1 MAVIKAAH
9 SGASLKRII
18 NYVTQAKKTEEHLL
32 AGINCDPQ
40 NAYDDMMLVKEI
52 YGKKNGRQYKH
63 FIYSFP
69 PGEDISPK
77 QVLENAQHLA
87 EETPALKGCQMLI
100 AVHKDREHLHAHIIV
115 NSVNAKTGYKL
126 QWAKSDLSD
135 LKERCNALSKAQ
147 GLSIP
152 QKGQSVTA
160 WTMPKQQALA
170 KAMAGQY
177 QSYYLAMA
185 DAISDCQSQAVDQA
199 DFVDKMAQKG
209 IQVNW
214 TTRKHITFV
223 DAEGHKVRDSNFAK
237 TLKIACSKDALQATF
252 AKNAENLSILHRL
265 KNEEDARAK
274 TTNLSLLH
282 SFAQPLKEKW
292 STWRQERQEATAQE
306 AMDIAMVTALDSK
319 RKRET
324 AHEIS
329 ATANAARRVAPPRS
343 DRQAESE
350 SCNTEK
356 GNREVAKREK
366 TAEAGIVR
374 SQVQPEHHQQRHYL
388 AKKRQRT
395 EKERSQG
402 MGR

>member
-1 MAVIKAAH
+1 MAVIKAVH

-18 NYVTQAKKTEEHLL
+18 NYVTQEKKTEEHLL

-69 PGEDISPK
+69 PGEAISPE

-115 NSVNAKTGYKL
+115 NSVNAETGYKL

-135 LKERCNALSKAQ
+135 LKERCNILSKAQ

-152 QKGQSVTA
+152 QKGQSITA

-185 DAISDCQSQAVDQA
+185 NAISDCQSQAVDQA
-199 DFVDKMAQKG
+199 DFVDKMAKRG

-237 TLKIACSKDALQATF
+237 TLKIACSKEALQAKF
-252 AKNAENLSILHRL
+252 AENAENLSVLHRL
-265 KNEEDARAK
+265 QSEEEARTK
-274 TTNLSLLH
+274 ITRPSLLH
-282 SFAQPLKEKW
+282 SFTQPLKKKW
-292 STWRQERQEATAQE
+292 SAWRQERQEAAAQE
-306 AMDIAMVTALDSK
+306 AMDIAMVTALDSE

-324 AHEIS
+324 IREIS
-329 ATANAARRVAPPRS
+329 TTANAARRVAPPRS
-343 DRQAESE
+343 DRQAASE
-350 SCNTEK
+350 NCHTEK
-356 GNREVAKREK
+356 GNREVARREK
-366 TAEAGIVR
+366 TAETGIVGN
-374 SQVQPEHHQQRHYL
+374 QVQAERHQQRHYL

>member
-18 NYVTQAKKTEEHLL
+18 NYVTQEKKAEEHLL

-69 PGEDISPK
+69 PGEAISPE

-115 NSVNAKTGYKL
+115 NSVNAETGYKL

-135 LKERCNALSKAQ
+135 LKERCNILSKAQ

-152 QKGQSVTA
+152 QKGQSITA

-185 DAISDCQSQAVDQA
+185 NAISDCQSQAVDQA
-199 DFVDKMAQKG
+199 DFVDKMAKRG

-237 TLKIACSKDALQATF
+237 TLKIACSKEALQAKF
-252 AKNAENLSILHRL
+252 AENAENLSVLHRL
-265 KNEEDARAK
+265 QSEEEARTK
-274 TTNLSLLH
+274 ITRPSLLH
-282 SFAQPLKEKW
+282 SFTQPLKKKW
-292 STWRQERQEATAQE
+292 SAWRQERQEAAAQE
-306 AMDIAMVTALDSK
+306 AMDIAMVTALDSE

-324 AHEIS
+324 IREIS
-329 ATANAARRVAPPRS
+329 TTANAARRVAPPRS
-343 DRQAESE
+343 DRQAASE
-350 SCNTEK
+350 NCHTEK
-356 GNREVAKREK
+356 GNREVARREK
-366 TAEAGIVR
+366 TAETGIVGN
-374 SQVQPEHHQQRHYL
+374 QVQAERHQQRHYL